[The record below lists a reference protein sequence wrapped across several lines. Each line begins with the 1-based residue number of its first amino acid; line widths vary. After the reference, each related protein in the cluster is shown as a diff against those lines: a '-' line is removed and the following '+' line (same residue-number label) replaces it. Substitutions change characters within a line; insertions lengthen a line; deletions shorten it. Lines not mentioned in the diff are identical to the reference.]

1 MPSADLPN
9 FNDLQ
14 YRELI
19 DSLKAGTYIFLGA
32 GISKLAGYP
41 LWKELSDKMV
51 NKYWN
56 NRDSFENQDFKYSH
70 REWLL
75 KETNSIDVMDYL
87 NAISPEL
94 FQQTIKAELDK
105 DAANKYIYQ
114 RMQILFNSANR
125 FITPNIDRGLET
137 YLQIEEKDIGINPT
151 LRPTAKLNYIHGR
164 IDQPE
169 NWIFT
174 RKSYSQ
180 NYLTE
185 RSMVMEYLTGIFKTS
200 NVVFMGYSLRD
211 FEILQAVSKSIL
223 DMEGD
228 SKKVKRHYLFEPFT
242 ENSRQFLGIK
252 EKIYKTNYN
261 IKLVPYSIEK
271 EGFDAFFSVLDQLEY
286 ALSEKN
292 PNPLGTDNAGE
303 QNINA
308 N

>member
-1 MPSADLPN
+1 MSSIDPPDFTGPE
-9 FNDLQ
+9 

-19 DSLKAGTYIFLGA
+19 DALKAGTYIFLGA

-41 LWKELSDKMV
+41 LWKELSDNMV
-51 NKYWN
+51 KKYWD
-56 NRDSFENQDFKYSH
+56 NRENLKDQEFKYSH
-70 REWLL
+70 IEWLL

-94 FQQTIKAELDK
+94 FQQTIKEELGI
-105 DAANKYIYQ
+105 DAPKKYIYQ
-114 RMQILFNSANR
+114 RMQVLFNSANK

-137 YLQIEEKDIGINPT
+137 NLEIEERDIGINPT
-151 LRPTAKLNYIHGR
+151 LRVTAKLNYIHGR

-174 RKSYSQ
+174 RKNYSQ

-185 RSMVMEYLTGIFKTS
+185 SSKVMEYLVRIFKTS

-223 DMEGD
+223 DAEGD
-228 SKKVKRHYLFEPFT
+228 SGKIKKHYLFESFT

-261 IKLVPYSIEK
+261 IQLVPYSIDK
-271 EGFDAFFSVLDQLEY
+271 EGFEAFFLVLERLEY
-286 ALSEKN
+286 ALREKQRN
-292 PNPLGTDNAGE
+292 LLGTDNAGE
-303 QNINA
+303 QNTNA